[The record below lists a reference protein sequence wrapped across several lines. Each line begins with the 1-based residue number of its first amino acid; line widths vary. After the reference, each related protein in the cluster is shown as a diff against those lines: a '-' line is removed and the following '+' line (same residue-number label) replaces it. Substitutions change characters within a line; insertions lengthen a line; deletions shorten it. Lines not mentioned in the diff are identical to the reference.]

1 MWAAGLWPTSWLA
14 LTPHAPIHAQWE
26 YGVALLYQ
34 GRLDKAAEQFEC
46 CAALDRDD
54 AEPWLWRFLVR
65 GWLKEPLAL

>member
-1 MWAAGLWPTSWLA
+1 M
-14 LTPHAPIHAQWE
+14 
-26 YGVALLYQ
+26 ALLYQ

-65 GWLKEPLAL
+65 GWLNEPLAL